1 MITAIAVVSTSLK
14 KKQQTFLQNTMKLAG
29 NIKKKEEPKKADK
42 KLLLQEVKR
51 ILSEMELPKE
61 IQLEPH
67 AKITDVRLFLDS
79 HISVIGQEGEV
90 VKPYAERFKK
100 VLGILGVDLNEIAKK
115 LLENANGN

>member
-1 MITAIAVVSTSLK
+1 MS
-14 KKQQTFLQNTMKLAG
+14 KLAG

-61 IQLEPH
+61 IQLEPY

-79 HISVIGQEGEV
+79 HISVINRQEGEV